1 MNESKYISCFT
12 GRIKNKPYEPYLP
25 RVPIEDVENKLK
37 KFMELNEFYIKPEL
51 MNDTTIQDLFLDK
64 NCCSNRISIKYKNY
78 LAVHICIKVNKG
90 IKDDL
95 FVYNIINNIQVI
107 KNYENCYCELY
118 CHYKNAKWLK
128 IKSIID
134 SFGDKY
140 KPSDESDNLYLKYIY
155 KYFGSYYKNRRN
167 YKEMKKYYKM
177 AIDLQN
183 DQAMHGLADY
193 YEGKSKKNSDPKY
206 ITKLTVNYTNAI
218 LLGNIRAMLD
228 FAYYYEI
235 MGNYK
240 EMKKYSKMA
249 IAKGYLLANY
259 QLGAYYYNKRKFEK
273 MKEYLVPA
281 ADDKVALACF
291 LLGHYYYNVEKNI
304 DLGVEYFVKAI
315 KINNYIKAIEHLAY
329 HYEQTENVDK
339 MLYYYEKA
347 TLQDSVFAC
356 EKLYTYYTKV
366 APDTVMA
373 HRYLSMI
380 KLIEAKIKINK
391 EVSEIIYGKMA

>member
-1 MNESKYISCFT
+1 MDGEKYIWCLT
-12 GRIKNKPYEPYLP
+12 GEIKNKPYVPYSP

-51 MNDTTIQDLFLDK
+51 MNDITIQDLFLD
-64 NCCSNRISIKYKNY
+64 NNSLSNRILFKYKNY
-78 LAVHICIKVNKG
+78 LAVNACIKINKG
-90 IKDDL
+90 IKNDL
-95 FVYNIINNIQVI
+95 FIYNKMNNISGI

-118 CHYKNAKWLK
+118 CHYKNGKWLR

-155 KYFGSYYKNRRN
+155 KYFGSYYKNRHN

-183 DQAMHGLADY
+183 DQAMRGLAEY
-193 YEGKSKKNSDPKY
+193 YEEKSKKNNDPKY
-206 ITKLTVNYTNAI
+206 ITKLIINYTNAV
-218 LLGNIRAMLD
+218 LLGNVRAMLD
-228 FAYYYEI
+228 FSYYYERI
-235 MGNYK
+235 GNYI

-249 IAKGYLLANY
+249 IAKEYQLANY

-273 MKEYLVPA
+273 MKIYLLPA
-281 ADDKVALACF
+281 ADNKIALACF

-304 DLGVEYFVKAI
+304 DLGVEYFTKTI
-315 KINNYIKAIEHLAY
+315 NINNYIRAIEYLAF
-329 HYEQTENVDK
+329 HYEQTENVEK
-339 MLYYYEKA
+339 MLYFYEKA

-356 EKLYTYYTKV
+356 EKLYKYYTKV
-366 APDTVMA
+366 APDLVMA
-373 HRYLSMI
+373 HRYLTMI
-380 KLIEAKIKINK
+380 KLNEAKIKINK
-391 EVSEIIYGKMA
+391 EVTEIIYGEMA